1 MTLVPSATH
10 NRANETDSLKPINE
24 YIFSKFLASNPTT
37 VRSNPT

>member
-10 NRANETDSLKPINE
+10 NRANETDSLKPFSE
-24 YIFSKFLASNPTT
+24 YILLKFFASNETT